1 MPIITR
7 SKTRPKEPSDLG
19 TSPRDG
25 EINHPRKIVRSRQ
38 GQALD
43 TRAVRDENPLTS
55 VLVANEA

>member
-25 EINHPRKIVRSRQ
+25 EINRPRKIVRSRQ

-43 TRAVRDENPLTS
+43 TRAVRDENPLS
-55 VLVANEA
+55 FSCQ